1 VAKPG
6 ISRILLNLFS
16 FDDAAFRC
24 RPAKDI
30 QSGPRN
36 ERGWLVG
43 HSMAEALSDNCWEHS
58 VLVGVTAKSG
68 ASQEGC
74 GILGDPARVILEDDV
89 AIFISRH
96 SMPIVPT
103 DVPIEKLISSYKHKM
118 HSSKFGK
125 ARKVSPSGEETV
137 KAILVCGW
145 REEWS
150 KDTKML
156 RGRIKSL
163 GAQADEDVVHMKFLN
178 LFSAEQFFDVMN
190 KIRATADADTIGK
203 YYLEGEEQ
211 GMVYKME
218 LTHFQGDGVSEE
230 DLAEVLDTDDFEV
243 ALVMATQVGLNI
255 PPILRDSR
263 VLKIC
268 MLLRYL
274 TDQNRKSNKTIRI
287 CSENCLDQTSA
298 LAVTPQPLHKSAKHV
313 LPDFI
318 NTPAI
323 YARALTMALAYPE
336 MGPAILAMSETD
348 DNLEPGQLGE
358 PQIEFID
365 TTTIGIVGMELSL
378 NDLQEVFPDED
389 ENCRTIV
396 IGYSDKLGTIA
407 IAPPA
412 FECREWDLED
422 RVIMFQR
429 KRKLKSQRKVI
440 NIGLQN
446 RLDEANATVS
456 LSRAK
461 LAQHNQETGILK
473 DELVQAEDLLAEIQE
488 ELQVVLY
495 G

>member
-1 VAKPG
+1 
-6 ISRILLNLFS
+6 
-16 FDDAAFRC
+16 
-24 RPAKDI
+24 
-30 QSGPRN
+30 
-36 ERGWLVG
+36 
-43 HSMAEALSDNCWEHS
+43 
-58 VLVGVTAKSG
+58 
-68 ASQEGC
+68 
-74 GILGDPARVILEDDV
+74 
-89 AIFISRH
+89 
-96 SMPIVPT
+96 MPIVPT
-103 DVPIEKLISSYKHKM
+103 DVPIEKLISSYKHKL
-118 HSSKFGK
+118 HSSKFIK
-125 ARKVSPSGEETV
+125 ARKVSPTGEETV
-137 KAILVCGW
+137 KSILVCGW

-150 KDTKML
+150 KNSKML

-178 LFSAEQFFDVMN
+178 LFSAEQFFDIMS
-190 KIRATADADTIGK
+190 KIRATADANTPGK

-230 DLAEVLDTDDFEV
+230 DLAAVLDTDDFEV
-243 ALVMATQVGLNI
+243 ALVMATQVLCVSMLCVSCVHAKTSACNTTQICSSLVITPIFVAQVGLSI

-274 TDQNRKSNKTIRI
+274 TDQKRKSNKTIRI
-287 CSENCLDQTSA
+287 CSENSLDQTSA
-298 LAVTPQPLHKSAKHV
+298 LAVTPQPLHKSSQHV

-323 YARALTMALAYPE
+323 YARALTMALAYPGECNSQACPHFLIQFAAE

-422 RVIMFQR
+422 RVIVFQR

-461 LAQHNQETGILK
+461 LAQHNQETDILK

-488 ELQVVLY
+488 ELRVVLY